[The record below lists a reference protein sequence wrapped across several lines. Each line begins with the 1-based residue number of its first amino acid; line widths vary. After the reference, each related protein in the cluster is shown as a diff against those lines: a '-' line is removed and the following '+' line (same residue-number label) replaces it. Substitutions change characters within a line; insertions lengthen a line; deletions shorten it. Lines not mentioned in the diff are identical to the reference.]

1 MRGSVGPYFLAHD
14 AITNEPAALSQHKP
28 KDKDM
33 PPPDRKAY
41 SSKPSAKKANLVA
54 VHRYQ
59 AKKNAASPLANYQP
73 EALTNALNR
82 WTKT

>member
-1 MRGSVGPYFLAHD
+1 
-14 AITNEPAALSQHKP
+14 
-28 KDKDM
+28 M

-59 AKKNAASPLANYQP
+59 AKKNAASGLANYKP
-73 EALTNALNR
+73 AALTKALKQ

>member
-1 MRGSVGPYFLAHD
+1 VRGSVGPYFPAHD
-14 AITNEPAALSQHKP
+14 AITNEPAARSQHKP

-41 SSKPSAKKANLVA
+41 SSTQSAKAANLVA

-59 AKKNAASPLANYQP
+59 SKKNAASPLANYEP
-73 EALTNALNR
+73 AALTKALNR